1 MVVGKNKGLNKAG
14 KKGGKK
20 KIVNP
25 FSKKSGMMSKLQLNS
40 RLGRLEKRRSI
51 VQAERRSPQ
60 TV

>member
-25 FSKKSGMMSKLQLNS
+25 FSKK
-40 RLGRLEKRRSI
+40 R
-51 VQAERRSPQ
+51 V
-60 TV
+60 V